1 MEDGFSLRDLYADVR
16 FRLTQCDFLPGNK
29 LRLHAGFLSK
39 YQTMRGT
46 ALPTHFYFAHVY
58 IGLIFVDLRRLKP
71 VQVAI
76 LEEIRKRI
84 QKIKRFTNKV
94 TVRCIGHSLG
104 GALAM
109 INAAD
114 LAHYSAEN
122 EWDDQIEVSCC
133 TFGAPAAGNRAFVNY
148 FDATVKESTRVT
160 VEDDPIIYLPPFP
173 WFSVRLF
180 TSVRL
185 KSAGLCGFGD
195 FILYFE
201 I

>member
-1 MEDGFSLRDLYADVR
+1 M
-16 FRLTQCDFLPGNK
+16 
-29 LRLHAGFLSK
+29 
-39 YQTMRGT
+39 
-46 ALPTHFYFAHVY
+46 
-58 IGLIFVDLRRLKP
+58 
-71 VQVAI
+71 
-76 LEEIRKRI
+76 EEIRKRI

-114 LAHYSAEN
+114 LTHHSAEN

-173 WFSVRLF
+173 WFSVRLSNI
-180 TSVRL
+180 T
-185 KSAGLCGFGD
+185 AGP
-195 FILYFE
+195 
-201 I
+201 

>member
-1 MEDGFSLRDLYADVR
+1 
-16 FRLTQCDFLPGNK
+16 
-29 LRLHAGFLSK
+29 
-39 YQTMRGT
+39 MRS
-46 ALPTHFYFAHVY
+46 
-58 IGLIFVDLRRLKP
+58 LKP
-71 VQVAI
+71 IKVAV

-84 QKIKRFTNKV
+84 EKIKRFTNKV

-114 LAHYSAEN
+114 LAHHSAEN

-133 TFGAPAAGNRAFVNY
+133 TFGAPATGNTAFVKY

-173 WFSVRLF
+173 WFSVSPCAQGPGFCPRMVWKRLLE
-180 TSVRL
+180 RL
-185 KSAGLCGFGD
+185 LQ
-195 FILYFE
+195 
-201 I
+201 